1 MFLILIIIMLKKKKK
16 IILFSGDGYL
26 KSFDVN
32 KNDIYK
38 IYCNNDDIINNQ
50 IIIYDKDKNIKLISS
65 GGGLI
70 RIWNFHS
77 GDLLNKLKINNNK
90 YNLPIICIWNNDY
103 LIGACECYGLK
114 IFDFKNENIPKAM
127 SGFGDCSCVK
137 KIIHPIYGEC
147 LLVLTDAKNIRYL
160 CLAIN
165 KSCL

>member
-1 MFLILIIIMLKKKKK
+1 M
-16 IILFSGDGYL
+16 
-26 KSFDVN
+26 
-32 KNDIYK
+32 
-38 IYCNNDDIINNQ
+38 
-50 IIIYDKDKNIKLISS
+50 
-65 GGGLI
+65 I

-77 GDLLNKLKINNNK
+77 GDLLNKLKIYNNK
-90 YNLPIICIWNNDY
+90 YNLPIICIWNSDY
-103 LIGACECYGLK
+103 LIGACEFYGLK